1 MLVEPLMMISYLFFI
16 LEEIL
21 IPNDKK
27 MVFTSPSYLQRPKN
41 GIKINFQNLLVKYA
55 NIIFL
60 VKYSDKLH
68 QQENII
74 CIIYTVTFT

>member
-1 MLVEPLMMISYLFFI
+1 
-16 LEEIL
+16 
-21 IPNDKK
+21 
-27 MVFTSPSYLQRPKN
+27 MVFTSPSYLQRPKWD
-41 GIKINFQNLLVKYA
+41 KINFQNLLVKYA